1 MSREDNRPASSAI
14 RTVRLSRTL
23 SPAFSRAIQEAVA
36 RHYAI
41 SIDALVGERRTKRI
55 VVPRQVAMYLC
66 RELTDSS
73 LPAIGRAFGGRDHTT
88 VLYAVQKIS
97 GLLTDGGDV
106 YESVQ
111 ALTQSLA
118 GSPR

>member
-1 MSREDNRPASSAI
+1 VVLAMSITILGRSP
-14 RTVRLSRTL
+14 TL
-23 SPAFSRAIQEAVA
+23 QQFGGGLLIMAGAAWIALT
-36 RHYAI
+36 YA
-41 SIDALVGERRTKRI
+41 GKRTKRV

-66 RELTDSS
+66 RELTDAS